1 MRADALEVKAG
12 AIVSTKAG
20 REVTVLAACLIVGP
34 AGLYAPIDA
43 QQEFLVGA
51 ADDEPAI
58 VAGGGCWRA
67 EGLPELLFRQKL
79 AHLRPQGFRAGS
91 CKVLRSGLFEGGFK
105 RSDALLLDCQAL
117 FELGD
122 TWLRGIIL
130 RQLGK
135 ADPSGQNQQFRRN
148 YNRACGPRHARD
160 RERRRPAPQGPYRRG
175 QPYFPVCSAHPA
187 GGLIGQPPTGGHT
200 GGPSQGNPGSRL
212 RRSRR
217 GTPAIRSTDRRW
229 PRRRPESRTRHP
241 SREETGPRR
250 TVPYARSSPVH
261 RRISPRAAALRGSGL
276 RGGVDHRGVPPGAHA
291 PFRRG

>member
-58 VAGGGCWRA
+58 VAGGDRWRA
-67 EGLPELLFRQKL
+67 ERLPEVLLGEDR
-79 AHLRPQGFRAGS
+79 AHLRPQGFGAGS
-91 CKVLRSGLFEGGFK
+91 HKLLCSGFFEGRFQ

-117 FELGD
+117 LELGD
-122 TWLRGIIL
+122 TLLRGIIPRRL
-130 RQLGK
+130 RTS
-135 ADPSGQNQQFRRN
+135 DPSGQNQQSRRN
-148 YNRACGPRHARD
+148 YSRACEPRHARD
-160 RERRRPAPQGPYRRG
+160 RERRRPDPQGPCRRG
-175 QPYFPVCSAHPA
+175 QPCFPVCPAHRA